1 LQALF
6 LQGSPGVTTSMEAPM
21 ATNPGRRSIIRS
33 KWPVL
38 AVAAFVFA
46 RPSVAAGQV
55 APSAGV
61 SAGPTPACIAIV
73 LPSVQGVDG
82 SAGDVSGALRQLL
95 TSYLTGPS
103 LKAVPLEARLQSQA
117 LEEARQKGC
126 DHILTTTLTRR
137 RAGGGLLGK
146 ALGQAAGTAAWYV
159 PGVASTGG
167 AMARGAVIAGAQA
180 VSTVAS
186 STKAKDEMRLDYGF
200 SSLDEAATATP
211 VTLKAKAA
219 TDGEDLLTPLAEKAA
234 EAVAAALSRK

>member
-1 LQALF
+1 MTVERERQ
-6 LQGSPGVTTSMEAPM
+6 P
-21 ATNPGRRSIIRS
+21 ATFS
-33 KWPVL
+33 KRPIL
-38 AVAAFVFA
+38 AVAALTVLT
-46 RPSVAAGQV
+46 SSISAAQTLPGE
-55 APSAGV
+55 V
-61 SAGPTPACIAIV
+61 SAVPTPACIAIV

-82 SAGDVSGALRQLL
+82 SAGDVSAALRELL

-117 LEEARQKGC
+117 LDEARQKGC
-126 DHILTTTLTRR
+126 GNILTATLSRKR
-137 RAGGGLLGK
+137 SGGGALGR

-186 STKAKDEMRLDYGF
+186 STRAKDEMRLDYKF
-200 SSLDEAATATP
+200 SSLDEAAKAP
-211 VTLKAKAA
+211 AVTLKAKAA

-234 EAVAAALSRK
+234 SAIAAEALKQK

>member
-1 LQALF
+1 M
-6 LQGSPGVTTSMEAPM
+6 PVKPK
-21 ATNPGRRSIIRS
+21 RRSIVGS

-38 AVAAFVFA
+38 AVAAFVVV
-46 RPSVAAGQV
+46 RPSISAGQV
-55 APSAGV
+55 TQAPGV
-61 SAGPTPACIAIV
+61 SALATPACIAIV

-117 LEEARQKGC
+117 VEEARQRGC
-126 DHILTTTLTRR
+126 DHILTTTLTRKR
-137 RAGGGLLGK
+137 GGGGLFGK

-186 STKAKDEMRLDYGF
+186 STKAKDEMRLDYSF
-200 SSLDEAATATP
+200 SSLDEAAKVTP

-234 EAVAAALSRK
+234 EAIAAAVSRK

>member
-1 LQALF
+1 
-6 LQGSPGVTTSMEAPM
+6 M
-21 ATNPGRRSIIRS
+21 AGNPERQSIIRS
-33 KWPVL
+33 KLPVL
-38 AVAAFVFA
+38 AVAAFVFV
-46 RPSVAAGQV
+46 RPSVSAGQ
-55 APSAGV
+55 ATSAADV
-61 SAGPTPACIAIV
+61 SAPPTAACIAIV
-73 LPSVQGVDG
+73 LPSVQGIDG

-103 LKAVPLEARLQSQA
+103 LKAVALEARLQSQA
-117 LEEARQKGC
+117 VEEARQKGC
-126 DHILTTTLTRR
+126 GHILTTTLTRK
-137 RAGGGLLGK
+137 RARGGLLGK

-200 SSLDEAATATP
+200 SSLDEASKVTP

-219 TDGEDLLTPLAEKAA
+219 TDGEDLLTPLAEKTA
-234 EAVAAALSRK
+234 EAVAAAVSKK